1 MDNTYISPWL
11 PYDEQ
16 LKKDVNEA
24 NQRLLKENQEMKYFD
39 KFWNK

>member
-1 MDNTYISPWL
+1 MDNIFISPWV

-16 LKKDVNEA
+16 LKKDIGEA
-24 NQRLLKENQEMKYFD
+24 NHHLLKENKEMKYFD

>member
-1 MDNTYISPWL
+1 MDNTYISPWV

-16 LKKDVNEA
+16 LKKYIGEDNHH
-24 NQRLLKENQEMKYFD
+24 LLKENKETKYFD